1 MKKQAH
7 EAVKLIK
14 KQDKAEKSE
23 TDELRAENVRLAQQV
38 EDLNLQFLQQH
49 IAKAK
54 DFQKADSD
62 SFATEVG
69 MMEADEIALKVTSTV
84 RNPLRGCIFIVMN
97 CI

>member
-14 KQDKAEKSE
+14 RQDKHDATEM
-23 TDELRAENVRLAQQV
+23 DELRNENARLAQQV

-54 DFQKADSD
+54 DFQKSSDND

-69 MMEADEIALKVTSTV
+69 MMEADELAIKVK
-84 RNPLRGCIFIVMN
+84 
-97 CI
+97 